1 MRIKLD
7 SGFKTGGARRNRAM
21 GARDICGING
31 LATFDGDDACSR
43 EFWRGRRIMRS
54 DAFGA
59 RGRQLEAQLEAA
71 ATAHA
76 NSDAMLVRALRV
88 SRSCAYETDRDMT
101 VTKIVGDTEDILGI
115 APTALVGKRLDE
127 FLCIEAAAALGDSR
141 ERRRFSNLR
150 GRTRNG
156 GCYIQLS
163 GEPLYDANGEFAG
176 SHGVIGDA
184 TALFEAEERIATQHR
199 RFREAIEC
207 IPASLMLFD
216 ADDRLVICNSAS
228 QDFFTGATELLVPG
242 STFEE
247 ILRADISSGQLW
259 KVDMGVDEWVAE
271 RMARHRAA
279 NTDVVGARSDGRW
292 IQVIERSTTDGG
304 VIGIRID
311 ITELKEKEAELEEKT
326 RQLEARGLEL
336 IEAKEAAEAADNAK
350 SRFLANM
357 SHELRTPLNAIIG
370 FSSMIGMEAWGPV
383 GHAVYRDYADD
394 INRSG
399 YHLLDLINDILD
411 LSKIAAGKFEMTVS
425 EVSLPAMIEDCA
437 HMLRIKAEA
446 AGLEIIV
453 DAPSDLS
460 PLSADERMVKRM
472 LLNLLSNA
480 IKFTEKG
487 HVRVVARC
495 DPDQRISLSV
505 TDTGIGIA
513 AAELPRLMKPFMQT
527 EGTVARK
534 HEGTGLGLSL
544 VKSMIELHGGE
555 VELSSELGVGTT
567 VVLRFPAARTLRK
580 APPWEAFAQLAAVTP
595 AARPA
600 EAPVQ
605 LVE

>member
-1 MRIKLD
+1 
-7 SGFKTGGARRNRAM
+7 
-21 GARDICGING
+21 
-31 LATFDGDDACSR
+31 
-43 EFWRGRRIMRS
+43 MRS
-54 DAFGA
+54 DALGVQK
-59 RGRQLEAQLEAA
+59 RQPEAQPEAA
-71 ATAHA
+71 ASARA
-76 NSDAMLVRALRV
+76 NSEAMLIRTLRV
-88 SRSCAYETDRDMT
+88 SRSCAYETRRDMT
-101 VTKIVGDTEDILGI
+101 VTKIVGDTEEIIGS
-115 APTALVGKRLDE
+115 APAALVGKRLDE
-127 FLCIEAAAALGDSR
+127 FLCIEAGAALGDPL

-150 GRTRNG
+150 GRTRDG
-156 GCYIQLS
+156 GRHVQLS
-163 GEPLYDANGEFAG
+163 GEPLHDANGEFAG
-176 SHGVIGDA
+176 CHGVIADA
-184 TALFEAEERIATQHR
+184 TALFEAEGRIATQHR

-228 QDFFTGATELLVPG
+228 RDFFPGAKELLVPG
-242 STFEE
+242 STFEA

-259 KVDMGVDEWVAE
+259 KVDMGVDEWVAQ

-279 NTDVVGARSDGRW
+279 NTDVIGALPDGRW
-292 IQVIERSTTDGG
+292 IQVIERPTTDGG

-311 ITELKEKEAELEEKT
+311 ITELKRKEAELEEKT

-370 FSSMIGMEAWGPV
+370 FSSMIGIEAWGPV

-394 INRSG
+394 IHRSG

-411 LSKIAAGKFEMTVS
+411 LSKIAAGKLDITVS
-425 EVSLPAMIEDCA
+425 EVSLPAMIEDCVR
-437 HMLRIKAEA
+437 MLRIKAEA
-446 AGLEIIV
+446 AGIEIII
-453 DAPSDLS
+453 DAAPDLS

-487 HVRVVARC
+487 HVRVAARC
-495 DPDQRISLSV
+495 EADRRIVLSV

-527 EGTVARK
+527 EGTIARK

-567 VVLRFPAARTLRK
+567 VVLRFPASRTLRQASPRDVIALLA
-580 APPWEAFAQLAAVTP
+580 APPVATHSEDTS
-595 AARPA
+595 A
-600 EAPVQ
+600 E